1 MFIKH
6 YIKKWINSPHSSS
19 RVKILRLLI
28 HIYNNAS
35 LKNKLLLKQDN
46 SLNYGMSLIKNTKI
60 IVNGKSNNIIIGDM
74 CHLKNCHIYI
84 NGNSNT
90 VNIGNH
96 CNFNQ
101 TMLCIEDD
109 NNEIRIGNGTTI
121 HGNTHLAAIES
132 TKLIIGSDCMFS
144 SDITF
149 RTGDSHSIIDTNGRR
164 LNYSKDIVI
173 SDHVWVG
180 TKVICLKGVSV
191 PKNCVIGANSLL
203 TRKFSEENCIIAGNP
218 ANIIKNKTN
227 WKRER

>member
-1 MFIKH
+1 MSLKQ
-6 YIKKWINSPHSSS
+6 YIKALPRS
-19 RVKILRLLI
+19 RLAGLYRFLN
-28 HIYNNAS
+28 HIYNFI
-35 LKNKLLLKQDN
+35 LIKNKLFLNKDN
-46 SLNYGMSLIKNTKI
+46 YLNYGICLFSNLKI
-60 IVNGKSNNIIIGDM
+60 FIYGKGNKIIIGDLSR
-74 CHLKNCHIYI
+74 LKNCKIVI
-84 NGNSNT
+84 RGNDNII
-90 VNIGNH
+90 NIGNH

-132 TKLIIGSDCMFS
+132 TKLIIGNDCMFS

-218 ANIIKNKTN
+218 ANIIKNKTSC
-227 WKRER
+227 KRER